1 MQIRIIA
8 VGKVKENWQKEG
20 IADLIRRL
28 SPYATITVIEVP
40 DQKYSSAGEQP
51 SAIRKEGAALLA
63 AAKDPPLFIGL
74 DPAGKGMPSESF
86 ADLLRNHEISGR
98 GDIAFCIGG
107 ADGLSDEVRSRADLL
122 LSLSQMTFTHTMAR
136 LLLLEQIYRGFRI
149 IRGEPYHR

>member
-28 SPYATITVIEVP
+28 SPYAAITVIEVP
-40 DQKYSSAGEQP
+40 DQKYSSAGEMAP
-51 SAIRKEGAALLA
+51 ALRKEGAALLA
-63 AAKDPPLFIGL
+63 AAKDPALFIAL
-74 DPAGKGMPSESF
+74 DPAGKGMESEAF
-86 ADLLRNHEISGR
+86 ADLLRTHEISGR

-107 ADGLSDEVRSRADLL
+107 ADGLSAEVKARADLL

>member
-28 SPYATITVIEVP
+28 SPYATITITEVP

-51 SAIRKEGAALLA
+51 SAIRKEGASLLA
-63 AAKDPPLFIGL
+63 AAKDPALFIAL
-74 DPAGKGMPSESF
+74 DPAGRMMPSETF
-86 ADLLRNHEISGR
+86 AALLRNHEISGR

-107 ADGLSDEVRSRADLL
+107 ADGLSEEVRARADLI
-122 LSLSQMTFTHTMAR
+122 LSLSEMTFTHTMAR
-136 LLLLEQIYRGFRI
+136 LLLLEQVYRGFRI

>member
-28 SPYATITVIEVP
+28 SPYATITIVEVP
-40 DQKYSSAGEQP
+40 DQKYSSPGEQP

-63 AAKDPPLFIGL
+63 AIKDPALCIGL
-74 DPAGKGMPSESF
+74 DPAGKGMPSEAF
-86 ADLLRNHEISGR
+86 ADLLRIHEISGR
-98 GDIAFCIGG
+98 GDIVFCIGG
-107 ADGLSDEVRSRADLL
+107 ADGLSAEVKASADLL

>member
-8 VGKVKENWQKEG
+8 VGKVKESWQKEG
-20 IADLIRRL
+20 ITDLIRRL
-28 SPYATITVIEVP
+28 SPYAAITITEVP
-40 DQKYSSAGEQP
+40 DQKYSSPGEQP

-63 AAKDPPLFIGL
+63 AAKDPALLIAL
-74 DPAGKGMPSESF
+74 DPGGRMMPSEAF
-86 ADLLRNHEISGR
+86 ADLLRNHEISGG

-107 ADGLSDEVRSRADLL
+107 ADGLSDQVRSRADLL